1 MLSVSSFSPPIPYMI
16 CRSGWSLQTLTM
28 KRMKSRASW
37 SKPSVC
43 SAQRLKVESRIQLK
57 R

>member
-1 MLSVSSFSPPIPYMI
+1 MI
-16 CRSGWSLQTLTM
+16 CRLGCLRQMAMM

-43 SAQRLKVESRIQLK
+43 SAQRLKVESRIQL
-57 R
+57 